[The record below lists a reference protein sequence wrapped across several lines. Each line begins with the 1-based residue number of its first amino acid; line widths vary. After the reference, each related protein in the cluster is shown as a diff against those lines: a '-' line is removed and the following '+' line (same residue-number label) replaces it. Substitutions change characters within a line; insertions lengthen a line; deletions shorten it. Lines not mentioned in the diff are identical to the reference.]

1 MEERKRSFEPPRKCL
16 NLNAAS
22 ELGIP
27 WVPGGVQIPQLR
39 LGGCSSVDRKVLWW
53 NREGIISTM
62 TFLRWQ
68 WVSVAMDYA
77 CFVRGAGE
85 LATRDMYC
93 VFGEGDLGYDA
104 RFFRREKATPC

>member
-1 MEERKRSFEPPRKCL
+1 
-16 NLNAAS
+16 
-22 ELGIP
+22 
-27 WVPGGVQIPQLR
+27 
-39 LGGCSSVDRKVLWW
+39 
-53 NREGIISTM
+53 M

-104 RFFRREKATPC
+104 TVLQAGKSNTRLA

>member
-39 LGGCSSVDRKVLWW
+39 LGAAVRLMGRCFGGTV
-53 NREGIISTM
+53 RELSQ
-62 TFLRWQ
+62 R
-68 WVSVAMDYA
+68 
-77 CFVRGAGE
+77 
-85 LATRDMYC
+85 
-93 VFGEGDLGYDA
+93 
-104 RFFRREKATPC
+104 